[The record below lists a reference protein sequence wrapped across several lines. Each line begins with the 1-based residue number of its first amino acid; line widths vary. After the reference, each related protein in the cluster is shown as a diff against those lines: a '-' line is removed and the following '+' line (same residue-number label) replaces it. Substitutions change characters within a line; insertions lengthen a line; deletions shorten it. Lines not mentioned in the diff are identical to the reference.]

1 MTEMN
6 SNASVS
12 ILHERIRLLELENA
26 KLRKAV
32 ETKGP
37 SVHKNTFH
45 DSCETAEDL
54 LVLINA
60 SGNGL
65 FSIDLCGKCT
75 FINASALKL
84 LGYVDKRQLIGKDIL
99 SLIHTSFNIDGAVPN
114 NSSRIID
121 VTINQKNY
129 HVVDEYFFRA
139 DGTSFA
145 VEYFA
150 SPITKKGTCVGTAV
164 SFIEITDR
172 KLAELKLIETEER
185 FRRYINSTSDFVY
198 TLDVEQRYIGL
209 YGEQVER
216 MGYIKENFLGKSIT
230 EVLGRLAEVH
240 EMANR
245 SALKGQSVVYEWSDK
260 VDGKKVYYQNALSP
274 IYQNN
279 EVVGLIGVGRDITKL
294 VESRRLI
301 KSREIQLKRLN
312 ATKDKLFSIIA
323 HDLYNP
329 FNTILGFTQLLKTKL
344 SNKDLAKSEAY
355 IEHILGA
362 TNNALVL
369 LNNLLDWSKSQTGKL
384 TIDKSLISFSQLS
397 EEVIGGLSSTALL
410 KSISITTEIPSET
423 NVVADPS
430 LLRTI
435 LRNLI
440 TNAIKFT
447 NNGGCIVVKAIANDD
462 YVEINVSDSGVG
474 MERDVLNR
482 IFHIGS
488 HEAIRG
494 TANEKGSGLGLILC
508 KEFVEMHGGAIWAVS
523 EVGKGSTFKFIIPN
537 KVNQ

>member
-1 MTEMN
+1 MTEMS
-6 SNASVS
+6 SNTPISV
-12 ILHERIRLLELENA
+12 LLERIRLLELENA
-26 KLRKAV
+26 KLRKV
-32 ETKGP
+32 IENDGP
-37 SVHKNTFH
+37 SLCEGPVP
-45 DSCETAEDL
+45 DSCEKCEDL

-60 SGNGL
+60 TGNGL

-75 FINASALKL
+75 FINSKALKL
-84 LGYVDKRQLIGKDIL
+84 LGYTDRKQLIGKDLL
-99 SLIHTSFNIDGAVPN
+99 SLINYSLVAYSALDPRHCKIVDAA
-114 NSSRIID
+114 
-121 VTINQKNY
+121 INQKNS
-129 HVVDEYFFRA
+129 HVVDEFFLRA
-139 DGTSFA
+139 DGTSIP
-145 VEYFA
+145 VEYFS
-150 SPITKKGTCVGTAV
+150 SPIKKNGKCIGAAV

-172 KLAELKLIETEER
+172 KLAENALIESEER
-185 FRRYINSTSDFVY
+185 FKRYVNSTSDFVY
-198 TLDVEQRYIGL
+198 TLDAEQRYIGL

-216 MGYIKENFLGKSIT
+216 MGYIKENFLGKTIT

-240 EMANR
+240 EIANR
-245 SALKGQSVVYEWSDK
+245 SALKGQSVVYEWSHK
-260 VDGKKVYYQNALSP
+260 VDGRKLYYQNALSP
-274 IYQNN
+274 IYQNS

-294 VESRRLI
+294 VENRRLI
-301 KSREIQLKRLN
+301 MAREIQLKRLN

-344 SNKDLAKSEAY
+344 SNKDIAKSETY

-369 LNNLLDWSKSQTGKL
+369 LNNLLDWSKAQTGKL
-384 TIDKSLISFSQLS
+384 TIEKSLISFTQLS
-397 EEVIGGLSSTALL
+397 DEVIHGLNSMALL
-410 KSISITTEIPSET
+410 KSITITTEIPSKT
-423 NVVADPS
+423 DIIADPS

-447 NNGGCIVVKAIANDD
+447 DKGGNIMIKAIANDD
-462 YVEINVSDSGVG
+462 YVEVNVVDSGVG
-474 MERDVLNR
+474 MDRAVLSR
-482 IFHIGS
+482 IFHVGA

-523 EVGKGSTFKFIIPN
+523 TVGKGSTFKFIIPN
-537 KVNQ
+537 KLN